1 MIIDVVEICKR
12 VLFRLSVMDYEN
24 CPDNKRQEDC
34 NLSEQLIFPNK
45 NQAKGKVE
53 RISEQELRL
62 LFIEEFIKE
71 YPKLYYSIETP
82 TTAKYKFGDDCN
94 DFKVGIGGQSASHD
108 MCVFERVSNEYERK
122 LNIEFK
128 HKNGNIKNTSK
139 DILKLLNESSDG
151 AFIHLLDS
159 TRRNTLRNINNTGVF
174 NKLHESFGKWKLNW
188 TNGEKVI
195 QLVILSLNQKT
206 LIHREISKSDLINLE
221 EIFFENDVCGNI
233 MSINKYGWKTINL
246 NKIT

>member
-1 MIIDVVEICKR
+1 MIVDVVEICKR
-12 VLFRLSVMDYEN
+12 VLARLVTLDYEKET
-24 CPDNKRQEDC
+24 CSSLEH
-34 NLSEQLIFPNK
+34 LIFPNK
-45 NQAKGKVE
+45 YQEKGDVK

-82 TTAKYKFGDDCN
+82 TTAKYNFGDDCN
-94 DFKVGIGGQSASHD
+94 GFKVGIGGQSASHD

-128 HKNGNIKNTSK
+128 HKNGNIKNISK

-174 NKLHESFGKWKLNW
+174 DKLGESFGKWKLNW

-195 QLVILSLNQKT
+195 QLVILSLNQKS
-206 LIHREISKSDLINLE
+206 LIHREIAKSDLKKLD
-221 EIFFENDVCGNI
+221 EIFFASEECGNI
-233 MSINKYGWKTINL
+233 LSINRNGWKTI
-246 NKIT
+246 KF